1 MKSVFAMTRYYKYTF
16 TLLTLF
22 HMALHLS
29 AAAAATTTT
38 TTTTTTLYRFLYHH
52 LVPRNFGGDL
62 QSLSV
67 HKLNY
72 VKQESNKNTSNIN

>member
-29 AAAAATTTT
+29 AAAAAAT
-38 TTTTTTLYRFLYHH
+38 TTTTTTLYRFLCHH